1 MKCPACGCDD
11 TKVIDSRVSEEG
23 VSVRRRRSCLACGH
37 RFTTYERL
45 EEMPLYVVKRSGDKE
60 LFDRHKI
67 IAGLQAAAKG
77 RPVEAATL
85 VAIAE
90 RIEDDM
96 RLVGGDVTSNQVGHA
111 VLDELRRLDEVT
123 YMRFASVYKNFD
135 AAADFRREL
144 ALLDKR
150 PKD

>member
-1 MKCPACGCDD
+1 M
-11 TKVIDSRVSEEG
+11 
-23 VSVRRRRSCLACGH
+23 RRRRSCLDCGH

-45 EEMPLYVVKRSGDKE
+45 EEMPLYVVKRSGEKE
-60 LFDRHKI
+60 LFDRQKI
-67 IAGLQAAAKG
+67 ITGLQAAAKG
-77 RPVEAATL
+77 RPVEEATL

-111 VLDELRRLDEVT
+111 VLDELRKLDEVT

-150 PKD
+150 PRG

>member
-23 VSVRRRRSCLACGH
+23 TSVRRRRSCLDCGH
-37 RFTTYERL
+37 RYTTFERL
-45 EEMPLYVVKRSGDKE
+45 EEVPLFVVKRSGEKE
-60 LFDRHKI
+60 PFDRQKI
-67 IAGLQAAAKG
+67 ITGLQAAAKG
-77 RPVEAATL
+77 RPVEEATL

-111 VLDELRRLDEVT
+111 VLDELRKLDEVT

-150 PKD
+150 PRG